1 MQGLIESLL
10 SGIVMRGL
18 SPALVSVL
26 MSAPLKKVTR
36 AQLKKIYVLDD
47 RGEMAGEYILDADCP
62 IDYNDFLK
70 ILPNEGIGDRDSLFV
85 GEYVFTAFQSGRFV
99 FVLLSR
105 GQLAT
110 EDFDWTALL
119 LTAADSHLAR
129 SAGRP
134 VPAGPTEAKPEA
146 DKAFAEREARN
157 ESREKALA
165 ELEVKLKA
173 EQANL
178 VGRREE
184 LDRQKQRLAALA
196 DYSARM
202 QDAVTKGVNRAHKT
216 LEVAEQ
222 IAASS
227 RTESTKADAKGALEL
242 RQQLERER
250 QELIAAKAEL
260 EGKYRDAIARISR
273 LEKDANDAVVM
284 LEKERTEAAAHVAE
298 EEKTRREI
306 ETRVAEL
313 SQRFAAMAKE
323 RLVASHRGGEP
334 SEAVKHAEEGEK
346 AELARE
352 RKFLQRRAI
361 DLLDREERVR
371 DREAKIDERQRDLM
385 RREED
390 LSAREADLERQ
401 KVLLAQAK
409 PQPTE
414 VRAES
419 DETRKDIERRVK
431 IIQQKALELLDR
443 EEKLRKR
450 AAELE
455 AMEARLAGRVP
466 AG

>member
-18 SPALVSVL
+18 SPTLVSVL

-70 ILPNEGIGDRDSLFV
+70 VLPNEGIGDRDSLFV

-129 SAGRP
+129 GAARP
-134 VPAGPTEAKPEA
+134 VPSRPSEATPES
-146 DKAFAEREARN
+146 DKALAERESRI

-178 VGRREE
+178 AGRGEE

-202 QDAVTKGVNRAHKT
+202 QDTVTKGVNRALKT
-216 LEVAEQ
+216 LELAEQ
-222 IAASS
+222 ISATS
-227 RTESTKADAKGALEL
+227 RTESTKTDAKAALEL
-242 RQQLERER
+242 RQRFERER
-250 QELIAAKAEL
+250 QELLAAKAGL
-260 EGKYRDAIARISR
+260 DGKYRDAVSRISR
-273 LEKDANDAVVM
+273 LEQEAKDAVAK
-284 LEKERTEAAAHVAE
+284 LENERAAASVRVAE

-323 RLVASHRGGEP
+323 RLVASHRTTEP
-334 SEAVKHAEEGEK
+334 SEAVKRAEEGEK

-361 DLLDREERVR
+361 ELLDREERVR
-371 DREAKIDERQRDLM
+371 DHEARAEQRERDVA
-385 RREED
+385 RREDEVV
-390 LSAREADLERQ
+390 AREADLERQ

-409 PQPTE
+409 LQPAE

-419 DETRKDIERRVK
+419 NEARKDIERRVK